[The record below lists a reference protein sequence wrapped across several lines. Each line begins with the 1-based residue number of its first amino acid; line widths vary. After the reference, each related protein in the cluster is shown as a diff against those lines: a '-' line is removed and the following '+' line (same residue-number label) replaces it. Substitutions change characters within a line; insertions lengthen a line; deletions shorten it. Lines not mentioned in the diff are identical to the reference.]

1 MIFQDKIRA
10 IAYALLNTNPDKL
23 REVLATVPDGEP
35 MPALYTWDVYIPLHF
50 IPMSVE
56 RAIQNPE
63 EWQPGYVEKVRETL
77 KLNEEIKQI
86 LIDKFSKFSF
96 DDEIP
101 YIDYGQSGA
110 GFIYSDEIEDS
121 IEDVFLVKDKS
132 QLTKF
137 GATQLDIDLYV
148 AACKLQVREMERL
161 LQMGANPEAKIC
173 SDGEEWE
180 VLDRV
185 GTEAAFLGTLINSAL
200 THERTASVEVDH
212 DGGVSTLISLGLYE
226 MMYALFL
233 NSAERNSPASIW
245 SLMEH

>member
-10 IAYALLNTNPDKL
+10 IAYALLNTKPDKL

-35 MPALYTWDVYIPLHF
+35 IPALYTWDVYIPLHF
-50 IPMSVE
+50 ITMSVE
-56 RAIQNPE
+56 RAIQEPD

-77 KLNEEIKQI
+77 RLNNEIKQI
-86 LIDKFSKFSF
+86 LTDKFNNFSF

-110 GFIYSDEIEDS
+110 GFIYSDDVEDS
-121 IEDVFLVKDKS
+121 LEDIFLVKDKS

-148 AACKLQVREMERL
+148 ATCKLQIKEMERL
-161 LQMGANPEAKIC
+161 LQMGANPKAKIC

-180 VLDRV
+180 VLDHV
-185 GTEAAFLGTLINSAL
+185 GTEAAFLGMMINGTLA
-200 THERTASVEVDH
+200 HEREASVGIDD
-212 DGGVSTLISLGLYE
+212 DGGVTTLISLGLYE
-226 MMYALFL
+226 MMYAMLKKYCPD
-233 NSAERNSPASIW
+233 N
-245 SLMEH
+245 